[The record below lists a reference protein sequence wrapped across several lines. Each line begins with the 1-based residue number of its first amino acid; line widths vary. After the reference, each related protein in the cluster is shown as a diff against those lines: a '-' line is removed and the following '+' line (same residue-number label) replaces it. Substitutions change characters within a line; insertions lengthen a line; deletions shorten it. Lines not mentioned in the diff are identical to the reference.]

1 MNEYKNITLKETF
14 TLAVQNH
21 KNNNLEVAKNLYN
34 KVLKINPKFINAYN
48 NLGVIFKELKD
59 YPKAIDSLK
68 KAIEIE
74 PNYVEAY
81 NNLGVVFQ
89 EIEEYQKAIHC
100 FEKVITI
107 NPNLPDIQNILGIMF
122 QNFAEYKKAIIC
134 YEKAIKIK
142 PNFLSA
148 HYNLGTVLTELGE
161 YQKAISC
168 FEKSIAIEPANLN
181 ILHSLLKCRYELDDQ
196 SVFLKELD
204 IRVKMGE
211 INAVIGSLTSRSEIK
226 YNIKRPNPFCNEPL
240 NYSLKID
247 LTKLCDF
254 NDVFIK
260 GMKKILKKNI
270 LSPQIQNLLING
282 NQSADNL
289 FLQKNYF
296 IEKIKKII
304 NLEIKNYRIHFKD
317 SKEGLIKNWPT
328 DYDIRGWLV
337 SMKSGGKIKPHI
349 HEFGWLS
356 GSIYINVP
364 AKAKKNSGNL
374 VLCLDNK
381 ELEVEKVS
389 NSKKIIDVVTGSLC
403 LFPSSLHHYT
413 IPFESEEERIVLAFD
428 MIPK

>member
-1 MNEYKNITLKETF
+1 MNDYKNLTLKELF

-21 KNNNLEVAKNLYN
+21 KDNNLEVAKNLYN
-34 KVLKINPKFINAYN
+34 EVLKKNPKFINAYN

-59 YPKAIDSLK
+59 YPKAIISLK

-74 PNYVEAY
+74 PNYIDAH

-100 FEKVITI
+100 FERVITI

-122 QNFAEYKKAIIC
+122 QNFGDYKKAITC
-134 YEKAIKIK
+134 YEKAIRIK
-142 PNFLSA
+142 PNFLNA
-148 HYNLGTVLTELGE
+148 NYNLGTVLMELGE
-161 YQKAISC
+161 FQKAINY
-168 FEKSIAIEPANLN
+168 FEKSISIEPANLN
-181 ILHSLLKCRYELDDQ
+181 ILHSLLKCHYEVSDQ
-196 SVFLKELD
+196 SIFLKELD
-204 IRVKMGE
+204 VRVKMCE
-211 INAVIGSLTSRSEIK
+211 INAVIGSLTSRAEIK
-226 YNIKRPNPFCNEPL
+226 YNIKRLNPFCNNPL
-240 NYSLKID
+240 NYSLKTD
-247 LTKLCDF
+247 LTKLYDF
-254 NDVFIK
+254 NSIFIK
-260 GMKKILKKNI
+260 GVKKILKNNI

-289 FLQKNYF
+289 FLQKNDF

-304 NLEIKNYRIHFKD
+304 DLEIQNYRVHFKD

-328 DYDIRGWLV
+328 NYDIRGWLV
-337 SMKSGGKIKPHI
+337 RMKNGGKIKPHI

-364 AKAKKNSGNL
+364 VKTKKNSGNL
-374 VLCLDNK
+374 VLSLDNK
-381 ELEVEKVS
+381 EFEAEEVS
-389 NSKKIIDVVTGSLC
+389 NSKEIIDVETGSLC

-413 IPFESEEERIVLAFD
+413 IPFESKEERIVLAFD